1 MSAHNVSKNTLPIL
15 IQTKKILYKKN
26 YSQGAIRHED
36 SHHYSQGA
44 IRDEDSDQAAIPDQE
59 FDRFNKVNIA

>member
-1 MSAHNVSKNTLPIL
+1 MKYTPYINTN
-15 IQTKKILYKKN
+15 KKILYKKN

-44 IRDEDSDQAAIPDQE
+44 IRDEDSDQAAIPNQE
-59 FDRFNKVNIA
+59 FDRFNKMNFA